1 MFDDQ
6 MFDRLGDNP
15 DVGPKTLVDTKPDQ
29 HVEIAGKGYCK
40 SCDCK
45 GYVPAKNNY
54 CQCGHHYSQHY
65 GIG

>member
-1 MFDDQ
+1 MVDDQ
-6 MFDRLGDNP
+6 RYDRVGDDLDASPKLSVDAEP
-15 DVGPKTLVDTKPDQ
+15 DRY
-29 HVEIAGKGYCK
+29 VEKAGKGYCK

-45 GYVPAKNNY
+45 GYVPAKDNY